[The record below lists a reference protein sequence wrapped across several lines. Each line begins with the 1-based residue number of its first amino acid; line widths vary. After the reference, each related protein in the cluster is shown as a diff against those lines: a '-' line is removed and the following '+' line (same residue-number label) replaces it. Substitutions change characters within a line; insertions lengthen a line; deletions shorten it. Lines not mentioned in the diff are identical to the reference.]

1 MINLTR
7 FAQKRPIV
15 IWIIVIFIVI
25 IGLISYFSMPM
36 MMLPQIK
43 VPGAVIETEV
53 SGGSASQVDQNV
65 TRPLLRNLK
74 SLGQVS
80 TLVGTSYPGIS
91 VIMIEFPIGTG
102 ALQAFQNVVTQVNRT
117 SLTLPKSVTMPS
129 VTQLNLT
136 NVPIMTLAVS
146 SKFRSLTDLTE
157 FAEDNIINRLIDIPG
172 VEKVD
177 VSGGRTR
184 AVEVYLDPIK
194 MSGYGVDIQ
203 QVGKAFKSEN
213 IEFPGYF
220 VNTQNKAFL
229 LNLNEKFKKLSDV
242 RNLIVK
248 MHEGNVVHL
257 SQIATVTY
265 GAESSRAA
273 VIYNGKPAIG
283 LVVSKVAN
291 QNSIKVIDRVEK
303 FMHNTL
309 IPNLPKDIYISIA
322 RNNAHAIKRNVNSL
336 EMTVLYAIFFASLI
350 VFAFIRSLRSL
361 FIIVIAIPISLLM
374 GIIMLRLVGGSF
386 NIITLLSLV
395 LLVGLVVD
403 DAIVVTEN
411 VHRVRQLN
419 PQLSPAD
426 GTLKG
431 VNQVTFAV
439 LASTITLL
447 AIFCSSV
454 VMKSD
459 IAVIFQAFS
468 VAILAGVTTSYFV
481 SMTVTPLLA
490 QEFMKVG
497 EVKNR
502 FYEFLERSVNGY
514 VKAYNKILPYV
525 LKWRYLVVI
534 LMIAYMVPSLF
545 VLKNMG
551 NGFFAEHAD
560 HAALKI
566 NIRGPSGATLSYTQ
580 AILDDIHKN
589 LTPIPQ
595 IKSSYAT
602 IGPIQSNIATVYLNL
617 KPMSETGVDS
627 EIVLEHVQHAIADVS
642 GAIFTVTPVPES
654 AVFAQPLDFSVSD
667 VNYDQLM
674 KNIIPFAV
682 ALDEHPELGS
692 ISSDLE
698 PDVVQYQLK
707 INRQLASS
715 RGISAEDIMESVSLF
730 GGHIKVGSITPQSFH
745 PRRYNI
751 YLEPKKNSLIN
762 TSDLEKIYLFGKGKS
777 IQLSTIASIK
787 KVLLPSVIH
796 RNNMEYS
803 INFSGTPKIATNYAL
818 EKIRTIGAKIFPKST
833 HIVAGGQASA
843 SKVAMHSTIMGLGF
857 SFLILYFILTI
868 QFESFLQPLVVLA
881 SEPLA
886 LVGAIYVL
894 AVCNFTLN
902 IFSLIGMLLLMG
914 LVAKNAILLVSRTNQ
929 YRAQNMDL
937 IDALG
942 KACPERL
949 VPITMTSLTI
959 ILAMI
964 PVFTHSGVGAKNQ
977 IVLAA
982 TIVAGIVASTI
993 LSVIFV
999 PAFYAILEHIKQKL
1013 GARFFAKSA

>member
-1 MINLTR
+1 MINLTQ

-25 IGLISYFSMPM
+25 IGLASYFSMPM

-43 VPGAVIETEV
+43 VPGAIIETEMT
-53 SGGSASQVDQNV
+53 GGSAGQVDQNV
-65 TRPLLRNLK
+65 TKPLLSNLK

-117 SLTLPKSVTMPS
+117 SPTLPKGVTMPS
-129 VTQLNLT
+129 VRQLNLT

-146 SKFRSLTDLTE
+146 SKYRNLIDLTE
-157 FAEDNIINRLIDIPG
+157 FAEDTIINRLIDIPG

-184 AVEVYLDPIK
+184 AVEVHLDPVK
-194 MSGYGVDIQ
+194 MSSYGVDIQ
-203 QVGKAFKSEN
+203 QVGEAFKSEN

-229 LNLNEKFKKLSDV
+229 LNLNEKFKNISDI
-242 RNLIVK
+242 RDLIVK

-257 SQIATVTY
+257 KQIATVSY
-265 GAESSRAA
+265 GAEPSRAA
-273 VIYNGKPAIG
+273 VSYNGKPAIG
-283 LVVSKVAN
+283 LVVSKVAD
-291 QNSIKVIDRVEK
+291 QNSIKVIDSIEK
-303 FMHNTL
+303 FIHNTL
-309 IPNLPKDIYISIA
+309 IPNLPKDISISIA
-322 RNNAHAIKRNVNSL
+322 RNNANAITRNVNGL
-336 EMTVLYAIFFASLI
+336 EVTVLYAIFFASLV
-350 VFAFIRSLRSL
+350 VFLFIRSLRSL
-361 FIIVIAIPISLLM
+361 CIIVIAIPISLLM
-374 GIIMLRLVGGSF
+374 GIIVLRLVGGSF

-411 VHRVRQLN
+411 VHRVRNLE
-419 PQLSPAD
+419 PQLSPID

-447 AIFCSSV
+447 AIFSSSV

-468 VAILAGVTTSYFV
+468 VAILAGVITSYFV

-497 EVKNR
+497 EAKNR
-502 FYEFLERSVNGY
+502 FYRFLERCVDGY
-514 VKAYNKILPYV
+514 VRAYDSILPYV
-525 LKWRYLVVI
+525 LKWRCLVVI
-534 LMIAYMVPSLF
+534 LMIAYMVPSWF
-545 VLKNMG
+545 VLKSMG
-551 NGFFAEHAD
+551 NGFFAEHTD

-566 NIRGPSGATLSYTQ
+566 DVRGPSEATLSYTQ
-580 AILDDIHKN
+580 NMLDEINKK
-589 LTPIPQ
+589 LKSLSQ
-595 IKSSYAT
+595 IKSTYAT
-602 IGPIQSNIATVYLNL
+602 IGPIQSNRATIYLNL

-627 EIVLEHVQHAIADVS
+627 QVVLEHVQRAIADIP
-642 GAIFTVTPVPES
+642 GAMFDVTPVPES

-667 VNYDQLM
+667 VNYEQLM
-674 KNIIPFAV
+674 KNIIPFVV

-698 PDVVQYQLK
+698 PDVVQYQLQVD
-707 INRQLASS
+707 RPLANS

-730 GGHIKVGSITPQSFH
+730 GGHIKVGSITPKSFH

-751 YLEPKKNSLIN
+751 YLEPKKDSLIN
-762 TSDLEKIYLFGKGKS
+762 TGDLDKIYLFGKGKS

-787 KVLLPSVIH
+787 KVVLPSVIH

-803 INFSGTPKIATNYAL
+803 INFSGTPKIPTNYAL
-818 EKIRTIGAKIFPKST
+818 EKIKKIGAEIFPKTT

-843 SKVAMHSTIMGLGF
+843 SKVAMHSTMMGLGF

-868 QFESFLQPLVVLA
+868 QFESFLQPVVVLA

-894 AVCNFTLN
+894 ALCHFTLN

-929 YRAQNMDL
+929 YRDQNMDL
-937 IDALG
+937 FDALR

-959 ILAMI
+959 ILAMV
-964 PVFTHSGVGAKNQ
+964 PVFAHSGVGAKNQ

-999 PAFYAILEHIKQKL
+999 PAFYAILELIKHKL